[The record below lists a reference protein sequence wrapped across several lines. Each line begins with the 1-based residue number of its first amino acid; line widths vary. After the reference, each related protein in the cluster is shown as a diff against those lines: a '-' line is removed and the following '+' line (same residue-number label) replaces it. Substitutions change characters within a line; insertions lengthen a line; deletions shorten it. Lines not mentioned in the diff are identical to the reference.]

1 MQLHKQV
8 TTININLNDFKLEF
22 FTMKTKYKSH
32 DNTVQQLS
40 HL

>member
-8 TTININLNDFKLEF
+8 TTINNNQNDLKFCS
-22 FTMKTKYKSH
+22 MKTKYKSH